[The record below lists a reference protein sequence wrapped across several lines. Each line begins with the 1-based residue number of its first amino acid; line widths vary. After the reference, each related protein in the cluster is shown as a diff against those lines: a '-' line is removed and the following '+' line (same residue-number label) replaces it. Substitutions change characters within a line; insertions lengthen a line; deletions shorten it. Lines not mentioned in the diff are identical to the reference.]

1 MKINVTNILLGLLI
15 AILLWKS
22 FMSDKQEYKPQPI
35 TITVPESKGVI
46 RDTIENFERHT
57 VYLPDKGETIDVDSG
72 WKKKY
77 EVAVDSLE
85 KQQLFLEAIKINSYE
100 KTFVDNDTIQ
110 IKGFATAR
118 GSLLDYS
125 VDWTIKPRAIPI
137 DIDPEV
143 RRPRLQAE
151 YGAGV
156 YLTPNQIYT
165 PIELG
170 LREGRYGVGVRVQ
183 YDPFTKTMGATLNK
197 TFTLIK

>member
-1 MKINVTNILLGLLI
+1 MKINIANTLIGILI
-15 AILLWKS
+15 ALLLWQN
-22 FMSDKQEYKPQPI
+22 FMVDEPEYKPQPI
-35 TITVPESKGVI
+35 TITVPESKGVK
-46 RDTIENFERHT
+46 RDTIETFERHT
-57 VYLPDKGETIDVDSG
+57 VYLPAKDKTIDVDSE

-77 EVAVDSLE
+77 EEAADSLE

-110 IKGFATAR
+110 IRGFATAR

-125 VDWTIKPRAIPI
+125 VDWTIKPLTIPVNI
-137 DIDPEV
+137 EPEV

-156 YLTPNQIYT
+156 FITPSRIYT

-170 LREGRYGVGVRVQ
+170 LREGKHGIGVRIQ
-183 YDPFTKTMGATLNK
+183 YDPFTDTMGATLNK

>member
-1 MKINVTNILLGLLI
+1 
-15 AILLWKS
+15 
-22 FMSDKQEYKPQPI
+22 MSDKQEYKPQPI
-35 TITVPESKGVI
+35 TITVPESRGAI

-57 VYLPDKGETIDVDSG
+57 VYLPAKDETIDVDSE

-77 EVAVDSLE
+77 EEAVDSLE
-85 KQQLFLEAIKINSYE
+85 KQQIFLESIKINEYE

-110 IKGFATAR
+110 IKGFATTR

-125 VDWTIKPRAIPI
+125 VDWTIKSRAISI
-137 DIDPEV
+137 DIEPEV

-156 YLTPNQIYT
+156 YLTPNQIYI
-165 PIELG
+165 PLELG
-170 LREGRYGVGVRVQ
+170 LREGKYGIGARVQ
-183 YDPFTKTMGATLNK
+183 YDPFTQTMGATLNK